1 MAQNASQQ
9 DQDVRTAPTAI
20 TAACESIVADYHA
33 GDGTRGEAVNRLGV
47 AIAGAPGGI
56 LGNPGALQAHLA
68 FLDEWDRNRA
78 SVAAQTGGMGQDD
91 SWTINGSWGDNRDR
105 GSEPQ
110 DDEYRHGE
118 LHPTFRD
125 LRGIAGCE
133 PDNDPPTPALFVR
146 SGRWN
151 DVDPGDYAWNWRS
164 TGDPLKWTM
173 LEPLMRRTQLLRAVY
188 AKVPKQVVASVLKQY
203 DKPDFP
209 LSLWKTILLKLEK
222 LHGESFTL
230 EATKSDNYSIGEG
243 IELEVKDDGGGAKN
257 IRDFGTWS
265 ILWD

>member
-1 MAQNASQQ
+1 MTQNASQQ
-9 DQDVRTAPTAI
+9 DQDVGTAPTAI

-33 GDGTRGEAVNRLGV
+33 GDGTRGEAIDHLGV
-47 AIAGAPGGI
+47 AIAGVPGGI
-56 LGNPGALQAHLA
+56 LGNPGALQVHLA
-68 FLDEWDRNRA
+68 FLNEWDCDRA
-78 SVAAQTGGMGQDD
+78 SAAAQTGGMGQDD
-91 SWTINGSWGDNRDR
+91 SRTIDGSRGNNRDR

-110 DDEYRHGE
+110 DDEYRHGK
-118 LHPTFRD
+118 LRPTFRD

-133 PDNDPPTPALFVR
+133 PDNDPPTPAPFVR

-164 TGDPLKWTM
+164 ARDPLKWTV
-173 LEPLMRRTQLLRAVY
+173 LEPLTCRTQLLWAVY
-188 AKVPKQVVASVLKQY
+188 AKDPKQAVAGVLEQY

-209 LSLWKTILLKLEK
+209 PSLWKTVLLELKK

-230 EATKSDNYSIGEG
+230 EATKSDNYLIREG
-243 IELEVKDDGGGAKN
+243 IELEVKDDGGGAKT
-257 IRDFGTWS
+257 IGDFSTWS